1 MFNFTKLFKIY
12 RYFYHKLNDMYKG
25 FLHTHYLVVSLFL
38 LIYVIKTV
46 LLLSDKNE
54 LLAKFSK
61 KIKVPEMIISFL
73 FLGTGIYL
81 MTQLPFGSKYDYLL
95 WIKIVMVLISI
106 PIAVVGFKKSN
117 KILAALS
124 LLLITGSF
132 GLAEVYHKRK
142 GIAKT
147 ASESNLVSNDGKA
160 LYETNCVLCHGVDG
174 KLGMAGAKDLTA
186 TTLDLAGIKE
196 IIIHGK
202 GTMPA
207 AQVSDEQANI
217 ISEYVNTQLK
227 GH

>member
-1 MFNFTKLFKIY
+1 
-12 RYFYHKLNDMYKG
+12 MYTG
-25 FLHTHYLVVSLFL
+25 FLHTHYLVVTLFL

-46 LLLSDKNE
+46 LLLSNKNH

-73 FLGTGIYL
+73 FLATGIYL

-95 WIKIVMVLISI
+95 WIKLAMVFSAI
-106 PIAVVGFKKSN
+106 PLAVIGFKKSN
-117 KILAALS
+117 KALAALS

-132 GLAEVYHKRK
+132 GLAEVYHKKK
-142 GIAKT
+142 GIAKET
-147 ASESNLVSNDGKA
+147 EVIAATDSKS
-160 LYETNCVLCHGVDG
+160 LYQANCALCHGSDG

-186 TTLDLAGIKE
+186 TVLDLSGIKE

-202 GTMPA
+202 GAMA
-207 AQVSDEQANI
+207 AVSVNEEQATA
-217 ISEYVNTQLK
+217 ISEYVNGQIK